1 MRFLEI
7 TRSVKKRK
15 AGLDLLDLDR
25 LHSVWELECELDSSR
40 HVLGVNTR
48 NNVRLLEGTI
58 HAEVLAECLLSANR
72 SVFVAVLDLT
82 ITN

>member
-7 TRSVKKRK
+7 TRSVLKRK

-25 LHSVWELECELDSSR
+25 LHSVWELECKLDSSR
-40 HVLGVNTR
+40 RVLGVYTR

-58 HAEVLAECLLSANR
+58 HAEVLAEFLLGTNC
-72 SVFVAVLDLT
+72 SVFVTILDLT

>member
-25 LHSVWELECELDSSR
+25 LHCVSELECELDSNR
-40 HVLGVNTR
+40 HVVCVCTCWHIRHLI
-48 NNVRLLEGTI
+48 GTI
-58 HAEVLAECLLSANR
+58 HAEVLAEFLLSANC
-72 SVFVAVLDLT
+72 SVLVAILDLT